1 MSDTRGQIALASWT
15 EVVLCGTSKRILT
28 QNYLRIK
35 LSSKALK
42 REHIKNK
49 ININLMIPLIERCL
63 LLPHCGVII
72 QSAPLVQ
79 SSSTTYPLNK
89 SLLIHWVT

>member
-15 EVVLCGTSKRILT
+15 EVVLCGTSKRRLT

-49 ININLMIPLIERCL
+49 ININ
-63 LLPHCGVII
+63 
-72 QSAPLVQ
+72 
-79 SSSTTYPLNK
+79 
-89 SLLIHWVT
+89 

>member
-15 EVVLCGTSKRILT
+15 EVVLCGTSKHILT

-49 ININLMIPLIERCL
+49 ININLMILLIERRL
-63 LLPHCGVII
+63 ILPHCGVII
-72 QSAPLVQ
+72 HQASLVQ
-79 SSSTTYPLNK
+79 SLDTIYPMNK
-89 SLLIHWVT
+89 SLFTG